1 MITSDS
7 DKKRLPMKELLDQI
21 YGLAPEKRAALALNN
36 RLSFGQERL
45 WFLHQLAPDSPAY
58 NIPAALRL
66 KGEFDVK
73 VLELALNEIA
83 QRHEILRTGFV
94 AVDGYPM
101 QVAPPSAKLKVTV
114 IELAGLSEED
124 RQREL
129 RSLID
134 AEAKRPFDLVNGP
147 LLRTTLIVLGE
158 QHYVLLFTMH
168 HIVSDGWSTGLLVS
182 ELATIYQ
189 ALMNGERAWL
199 PELPIQYVDY
209 AQWQRETIDS
219 PEHQGQVEY
228 WKKQLRGCAS
238 ELQLPTDH
246 PRPKIQTINGG
257 RESLFMPPRLLES
270 LKALG
275 RRESATLFMTLL
287 AAFKTLLFRYSGQ
300 DDISVGTPISSRNRL
315 ELEGLIGFFVNTL
328 VLRTSLSANP
338 TFREL
343 LKRVKE
349 VSLGAFAHQEMPFE
363 LLVEELQIDRDLSHS
378 PLFQVMFDLQN
389 APLRQTELPGLELSF
404 LESSSETEQFD
415 LSLSMSETSQ
425 GLRASLGYNRDLF
438 DRATITRMLNHYQ
451 TLLEAIASNPDQ
463 KIADLPMMTEAERHQ
478 VVVAWNETRSVYDPD
493 QCVHRLFEAQATRT
507 PFNIAIVDNEQ
518 SLTYGELNRRANQ
531 LARYLKRA
539 GAGPD
544 QRIGIC
550 IERSLNM
557 VIAVL
562 GVIKAGAAYV
572 PLDPYYPRKRLSFY
586 LNDSQVSLVLT
597 ERQFADA
604 IREGHEIDLICLDTD
619 VDRIALESGEDLE
632 SSVTP
637 DNLFCV
643 IYTSGTTGE
652 PKGVMLTHR
661 GICNRL
667 LWELSRNPMTEA
679 DALLQTS
686 SLSFDISVWE
696 LLTPLLA
703 GGRVVLARSWGF
715 QDGAYLIDTISKQKI
730 TIISCVPSMLRVL
743 LEQRGIEACGS
754 LKRALSGGEAMP
766 VDLQEEFFSR
776 LRAELH
782 NSYGPTETS
791 IDATFWACKR
801 DGAHHTVPIGSPI
814 SNMRAYIL
822 DADFQPAPV
831 GVPGQLYI
839 SGIGVARGYLNRP
852 ELTAER
858 FIADPF
864 NPEPGLRMYRTGDKA
879 RFLVD
884 GAIEFLGRLDEQV
897 KLRGFRIELLE
908 IESVLAQHE
917 SVREAVVILRE
928 DEPGDKSLVAYV
940 VVADQQELNVSN
952 LRNQLRDALPEYMVP
967 SYFVEL
973 DAIPR
978 TLNGKIDKRALP
990 PPGRF
995 RPEIDEEF
1003 VSATTPMEKLIT
1015 SIWADTLRIDRVG
1028 IHDNFFD
1035 LGGHSL
1041 LAVRVHSRLCKEL
1054 GTEIPLLRLFEYPTV
1069 QTLAQF
1075 LSNGNESQA
1084 LSREQTQDWARNRR
1098 ASLLQLRERRA
1109 EA

>member
-1 MITSDS
+1 
-7 DKKRLPMKELLDQI
+7 MKELLDQI
-21 YGLAPEKRAALALNN
+21 YGLSPEKRATLALNN

-58 NIPAALRL
+58 NIPAALQL
-66 KGEFDVK
+66 MGELDVP
-73 VLELALNEIA
+73 VLELTLNEIA
-83 QRHEILRTGFV
+83 RRHEILRTGFV

-101 QVAPPSAKLKVTV
+101 QIVSPSAKLTV
-114 IELAGLSEED
+114 NVVGLAELPEEA

-129 RSLID
+129 RSLIA
-134 AEAKRPFDLVNGP
+134 AEAKRPFDLVQGP

-158 QHYVLLFTMH
+158 KHYVVLFTMH
-168 HIVSDGWSTGLLVS
+168 HIISDAWSTGVFVS
-182 ELATIYQ
+182 ELTTLYGAFI
-189 ALMNGERAWL
+189 NGERASL
-199 PELPIQYVDY
+199 PELPIQYADY
-209 AQWQRETIDS
+209 AQWQRESLDGE
-219 PEHQGQVEY
+219 EHQAQIAY
-228 WKKQLRGCAS
+228 WKEQLRGCAS

-246 PRPKIQTINGG
+246 PRPKIQTTNGG
-257 RESLFMPPRLLES
+257 REFLFMPPPLSEK
-270 LKALG
+270 LKALS
-275 RRESATLFMTLL
+275 RRETATLFMTLL

-300 DDISVGTPISSRNRL
+300 EDISTGTPISNRNRL
-315 ELEGLIGFFVNTL
+315 EVEGLIGFFVNTL
-328 VLRTSLSANP
+328 VLRTSLSGNP

-349 VSLGAFAHQEMPFE
+349 VSLGAYAHQETPLE
-363 LLVEELQIDRDLSHS
+363 RLVEELQTERNLSHS

-389 APLRQTELPGLELSF
+389 VPAGQLELPGLGLSF
-404 LESSSETEQFD
+404 LETSSDTEQFD
-415 LSLSMSETSQ
+415 LSLSMSDTSQ

-451 TLLEAIASNPDQ
+451 MLLEAIAANPDAR
-463 KIADLPMMTEAERHQ
+463 IADLPMMTEAERHQ
-478 VVVAWNETRSVYDPD
+478 VVATWNETRSAYDPD
-493 QCVHRLFEAQATRT
+493 RCIHKLFEAQAART
-507 PFNIAIVDNEQ
+507 PNNIAVVDNEQ

-531 LARYLKRA
+531 LARYLKRI

-557 VIAVL
+557 VVALL

-586 LNDSQVSLVLT
+586 LNDSQVSLLLT
-597 ERQFADA
+597 EEQFAEA
-604 IREGHEIDLICLDTD
+604 IPQGHDVNVICVDTD
-619 VDRIALESGEDLE
+619 RDHLTLEGGEDLE
-632 SSVTP
+632 TSVTP
-637 DNLFCV
+637 ENLFCV
-643 IYTSGTTGE
+643 IYTSGTTGQ

-667 LWELSRNPMTEA
+667 LWEQSRNPMTET
-679 DALLQTS
+679 DAVLQTS
-686 SLSFDISVWE
+686 SLNFDISIWE

-703 GGRVVLARSWGF
+703 GGRVVLARSWGY
-715 QDGAYLIDTISKQKI
+715 QDGAYLIDTISKQNI
-730 TIISCVPSMLRVL
+730 TVISCVPSMLRVL
-743 LEQRGIEACGS
+743 LEQEGIEKCSS

-766 VDLQEEFFSR
+766 IDLQEEFFSR
-776 LRAELH
+776 LQAELH

-791 IDATFWACKR
+791 IDATFWACER
-801 DGAHHTVPIGSPI
+801 DDIHHTVPIGAPI
-814 SNMRAYIL
+814 ANMQVYIL
-822 DADFQPAPV
+822 DADFQPAPI
-831 GVPGQLYI
+831 GVPGHLHI
-839 SGIGVARGYLNRP
+839 SGVGLARGYLNLP
-852 ELTAER
+852 ELTAEK

-864 NPEPGLRMYRTGDKA
+864 SPEPGMRMYRTGDKA

-884 GAIEFLGRLDEQV
+884 GTIEFLGRLDEQV

-908 IESVLAQHE
+908 IETALAQQE
-917 SVREAVVILRE
+917 AIREAVVILRE
-928 DEPGDKSLVAYV
+928 DEPGDKSLVAYLV
-940 VVADQQELNVSN
+940 LADRQELNISN
-952 LRNQLRDALPEYMVP
+952 LRNQLREALPEYMVP
-967 SYFVEL
+967 SYFVQL

-995 RPEIDEEF
+995 RPEIEEDF
-1003 VSATTPMEKLIT
+1003 VCATTPLEMLIT
-1015 SIWADTLRIDRVG
+1015 NIWAEALKLDRVG

-1041 LAVRVHSRLCKEL
+1041 LAVRVHNRLCKEL
-1054 GTEIPLLRLFEYPTV
+1054 ETEIPLLRLFEYPTV

-1075 LSNGNESQA
+1075 LSNSKESQA
-1084 LSREQTQDWARNRR
+1084 SSREQTQDWARHRR

-1109 EA
+1109 GA